1 VRDGGYARIDDYGV
15 VGDGRTAALIAV
27 DGAID
32 WLCLPNFDSP
42 SVCAAILDAGRGGAF
57 VLCPT
62 APFKAARRYLP
73 GTNVLE
79 TTFTT
84 EQGSLRVTDAL
95 TVSDHGLEPMREL
108 TRSIEGVSGRVA
120 MRWSFTPGFD
130 YGRAT
135 ADCGWRC
142 GVPVAT
148 WASEVVAIAN
158 WDAGQ
163 PVWTAQTVAATFD
176 MVAGGRALLALAYA
190 HGEPIVL
197 PSRQAVEQRLAE
209 TVDFWESW
217 TASCKYDGPWRDQVL
232 RSALVLK
239 LLIFAPSGASAAAP
253 TTSLP
258 EEVGGERN
266 WDYRFC
272 WIRDSNFAI
281 EALLELGLHDEAK
294 GLFWWFLQAT
304 ARTEPELRPLYR
316 LDGGSEL
323 PESSLPLAGYR
334 NSGPVR
340 VGNGAIGQVQL
351 DIYGHLFE
359 TAWRY
364 SRGELAL
371 DADMGAVLGRIADY
385 VCATWRNP
393 DAGIWEVRNG
403 LFHFTHS
410 KVMCWVALDRAVRLA
425 ELKEL
430 PGDRVDRWKTEA
442 AAIEAYVESECW
454 SDTLQSYTR
463 SAGDDRV
470 DASLLMLPL
479 MGYGDAHGKRI
490 NGTIDAILRDLR
502 ADDFVYRYH
511 AEDGLEGAEGCFVNC
526 SFWLVSALAHVGR
539 VDEATAL
546 MDRLVAR
553 ANDLGLYAEEI
564 DPRTGEFLGNF
575 PQALVH
581 LALVDA
587 AIAITHA
594 RAEGR

>member
-1 VRDGGYARIDDYGV
+1 VGGYARIEDYAV
-15 VGDGRTAALIAV
+15 VGDGRTAALVAR

-42 SVCAAILDAGRGGAF
+42 SVCAAILDADRGGTFELA
-57 VLCPT
+57 PT
-62 APFKAARRYLP
+62 APFEASRRYLP

-79 TTFTT
+79 TLFTT
-84 EQGSLRVTDAL
+84 EHGVVRVTDAM
-95 TVSDHGLEPMREL
+95 TVSDHQLEPMREL
-108 TRSIEGVSGRVA
+108 ARAIEGVSGRVE
-120 MRWSFTPGFD
+120 MRWRFSPRFE
-130 YGRAT
+130 YGGVMPE
-135 ADCGWRC
+135 CGWRQ
-142 GVPVAT
+142 GVPFATARTEAVA
-148 WASEVVAIAN
+148 VAN

-163 PVWTAQTVAATFD
+163 PQWIDQSVGATFEIQT
-176 MVAGGRALLALAYA
+176 GGRALLALAYA

-197 PSRQAVEQRLAE
+197 PARHAVEQRLAE
-209 TVDFWESW
+209 TVRFWESW
-217 TASCKYDGPWRDQVL
+217 SASTKYDGLWQEQVL

-239 LLIFAPSGASAAAP
+239 LLIFAPTGASVAAP

-258 EEVGGERN
+258 EEIGGERN

-281 EALLELGLHDEAK
+281 EALLELECYGEAK

-316 LDGGSEL
+316 LDGGIDL
-323 PESSLPLAGYR
+323 PERTLPLSGYEQSR
-334 NSGPVR
+334 PVR
-340 VGNGAIGQVQL
+340 IGNEAAGQVQL

-359 TAWRY
+359 SAWLY
-364 SRGELAL
+364 SRGHRAL

-385 VCATWRNP
+385 VCARWRDP
-393 DAGIWEVRNG
+393 DSGIWEVRNG
-403 LFHFTHS
+403 PFHFTHS

-425 ELKEL
+425 ELGEL
-430 PGDRVDRWKTEA
+430 PRDRVDRWKREA

-454 SDTLQSYTR
+454 SDELGSYTR
-463 SAGDDRV
+463 SAGDARV

-479 MGYGDAHGKRI
+479 MGYGDPAGRRI
-490 NGTIDAILRDLR
+490 HGTIDAVLRDLR

-511 AEDGLEGAEGCFVNC
+511 ADDGVGGAEGCFVNC

-539 VDEATAL
+539 VDEASAL

-564 DPRTGEFLGNF
+564 DPRTGRFLGNF

-581 LALVDA
+581 LALIDA
-587 AIAITHA
+587 AIAIAQA
-594 RAEGR
+594 RADQGR